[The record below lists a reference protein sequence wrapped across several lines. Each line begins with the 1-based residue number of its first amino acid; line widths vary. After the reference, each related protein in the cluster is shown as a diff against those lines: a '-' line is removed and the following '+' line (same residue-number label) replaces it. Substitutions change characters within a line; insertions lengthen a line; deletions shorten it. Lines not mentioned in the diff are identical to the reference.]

1 MGTKRIG
8 LARTQALIENL
19 KRELDFGAG
28 TTFRGQRMKAETVS
42 SVGTYAA
49 PSKTMLTADSGMV
62 LFIDCSTVN
71 IVVQLPSPEAGF
83 HCKII
88 MATASDNEATKDF
101 VLTTGSDSTDI
112 GGHIR
117 QGGNSVIEITN
128 ASSCVAFDTSD
139 GAVTVGDFLDVY
151 CDGTDFYVVGTT
163 VTAATIDI
171 ADAADGHTL
180 P

>member
-8 LARTQALIENL
+8 LARVEALMENL
-19 KRELDFGAG
+19 KRDLALAGGSFSGVLGA
-28 TTFRGQRMKAETVS
+28 TETLS
-42 SVGTYAA
+42 SVGSYAA
-49 PSKTMLTADSGMV
+49 PTKTCATADSGKTFFVDM
-62 LFIDCSTVN
+62 STVN
-71 IVVQLPSPEAGF
+71 IVLQLPTPQAGWN
-83 HCKII
+83 CKII
-88 MATASDNEATKDF
+88 MATASDDEAAKDF
-101 VLTTGSDSTDI
+101 ALTTGNSAVDI

-128 ASSCVAFDTSD
+128 ATSCVAFDSSD
-139 GAVTVGDFLDVY
+139 GAVTVGDYLDVY

-171 ADAADGHTL
+171 ADTATGHNL

>member
-8 LARTQALIENL
+8 LARVEALMENL
-19 KRELDFGAG
+19 KREINFGEG
-28 TTFRGQRMKAETVS
+28 TTFTGQRMKAETVS

-49 PSKTMLTADSGMV
+49 PSKTMTAADSGMV
-62 LFIDCSTVN
+62 LFVDMSTVN
-71 IVVQLPSPEAGF
+71 IVVQLPTPVAGWT
-83 HCKII
+83 CKII

-101 VLTTGSDSTDI
+101 ALTTGSNSVDI

-128 ASSCVAFDTSD
+128 ATSVVAFDSSD
-139 GAVTVGDFLDVY
+139 GAVTVGDYLDVY
-151 CDGTDFYVVGTT
+151 CDGTDYYVVGTT